1 MTTTITRA
9 TEELKVV
16 LTFNASDV
24 YDVSTEPIKQVSP
37 WIHSMQTGSNGSIAL
52 VVWDERINGQELK
65 NVALTRSDVLLA
77 FSRLVETGATHCSGY
92 PIADIDNSDACTSDL
107 VLQIAVY
114 GSVVWS

>member
-1 MTTTITRA
+1 MTKTIARA

-37 WIHSMQTGSNGSIAL
+37 WIHSMETGANGSISL
-52 VVWDERINGQELK
+52 VVWSDWTEDGEFK
-65 NVALTRSDVLLA
+65 NVVITRSDVLLA
-77 FSRLVETGATHCSGY
+77 FSRLVEVGATHCNGH

-107 VLQIAVY
+107 VLQVAIY
-114 GSVVWS
+114 GSVMWS